1 MNTTR
6 KAVSFYST
14 QSINEDDIK
23 SVVDVLKSDF
33 LTSGPKV
40 YEFEESFQK
49 ICDNKFA
56 VSVNSATSAL
66 HLAYMVN
73 NISKDSKVWTSPLSF
88 VATANTALMTGAEI
102 DFVDIDSDTLNIS
115 PDKLEEKLK
124 KSKNKLPDLLT
135 VVHFGGSPC
144 EMKRIHQLSD
154 KYGFKII
161 EDASHA
167 LGAKY
172 QNSPIGSNSFS
183 DGSVFSFHPV
193 KMITTGEGG
202 MLLLDTNEKMELA
215 KNLRSHGIT
224 KKKSADAHDK
234 PSWYYEQHYLGNNY
248 RLTEIQ
254 AALGLSQLKRLK
266 EFVKIRNKL
275 ARLYIEKLGNFP
287 LSFQKILNECQSSY
301 HLFTIQITD
310 NQFARDKLYKF
321 LNDRNIGCQVHYIPI
336 HLQPFFKKRGFSR
349 GMFPNAEK
357 YFDGCLSIPLHQRL
371 NADDVGFVCDNLSEF
386 FI

>member
-14 QSINEDDIK
+14 QSINENDIK

-40 YEFEESFQK
+40 YEFEESFQQ

-73 NISKDSKVWTSPLSF
+73 NISRNSKVWTSPISF
-88 VATANTALMTGAEI
+88 VASANTALMTGAEI

-144 EMKRIHQLSD
+144 EMERIYQLSD
-154 KYGFKII
+154 EYGFKII

-183 DGSVFSFHPV
+183 NGSVFSFHPV

-202 MLLLDTNEKMELA
+202 MLLLDTHEKMELA
-215 KNLRSHGIT
+215 KSLRSHGIT
-224 KKKSADAHDK
+224 KKKTANSQNNS
-234 PSWYYEQHYLGNNY
+234 SWYYEQHYVGNNY
-248 RLTEIQ
+248 RLSEIQ
-254 AALGLSQLKRLK
+254 AALGLSQLQRLK
-266 EFVKIRNKL
+266 EFVKIRNSL
-275 ARLYIEKLGNFP
+275 ARLYLEKLDKFP
-287 LSFQKILNECQSSY
+287 LSFQKILNKCQSSY

-310 NQFARDKLYKF
+310 KQFARDKLFEF

-349 GMFPNAEK
+349 GMFPNAEN

-371 NADDVGFVCDNLSEF
+371 STDDVDFVCDNLSIF
-386 FI
+386 FT

>member
-1 MNTTR
+1 
-6 KAVSFYST
+6 
-14 QSINEDDIK
+14 
-23 SVVDVLKSDF
+23 
-33 LTSGPKV
+33 PKV
-40 YEFEESFQK
+40 FEFEESFQK

-66 HLAYMVN
+66 HLAYLVN
-73 NISKDSKVWTSPLSF
+73 NISKDSKVWTSPISF

-144 EMKRIHQLSD
+144 QMKRIYQLSD

-172 QNSPIGSNSFS
+172 QNSPIGSNSLS
-183 DGSVFSFHPV
+183 NGSVFSFHPV

-224 KKKSADAHDK
+224 KKKSAD
-234 PSWYYEQHYLGNNY
+234 P
-248 RLTEIQ
+248 
-254 AALGLSQLKRLK
+254 
-266 EFVKIRNKL
+266 
-275 ARLYIEKLGNFP
+275 
-287 LSFQKILNECQSSY
+287 
-301 HLFTIQITD
+301 
-310 NQFARDKLYKF
+310 
-321 LNDRNIGCQVHYIPI
+321 
-336 HLQPFFKKRGFSR
+336 
-349 GMFPNAEK
+349 
-357 YFDGCLSIPLHQRL
+357 
-371 NADDVGFVCDNLSEF
+371 
-386 FI
+386 

>member
-33 LTSGPKV
+33 LTTGPKV

-73 NISKDSKVWTSPLSF
+73 NISRDSKVWTSPISF

-144 EMKRIHQLSD
+144 EMKRIYQLSD

-172 QNSPIGSNSFS
+172 KNSPVGSNSLS
-183 DGSVFSFHPV
+183 NGSVFSFHPV

-224 KKKSADAHDK
+224 KKNSADSQNK
-234 PSWYYEQHYLGNNY
+234 PKWYYEQHYVGNNY

-310 NQFARDKLYKF
+310 NQFARDKLFKF

-371 NADDVGFVCDNLSEF
+371 NANDVDFVCDNLSDF